1 VTDHDDDRLNY
12 ATYLGLD
19 RLLDLQRP
27 RSSPPEHDETLFI
40 VFHQVCELWF
50 TQLLHELDK
59 VCRDLPAGDIAGAVG
74 TFTRVRRIL
83 KVVVDQLDVL
93 ETMTPMSFNAFRERL
108 DRSSGF
114 QSMQFRELE
123 FVLGY
128 KRADVLDHF
137 PSDLPGIDR
146 ARRRLAE
153 PSVVDALHRLL
164 AWRGVPIPPEIRD
177 RPVTEP
183 APPSEVIQDGI
194 LRLYRTD
201 LELRVLFEL
210 MTDVDE
216 LLQLWRYRHVK
227 LVERTIGNKTGTGG
241 SLGVAFL
248 RETLFRPVFP
258 DLWAMRHRV

>member
-1 VTDHDDDRLNY
+1 MTDGADRSLNY

-19 RLLDLQRP
+19 RLLDLQHP

-50 TQLLHELDK
+50 AQLLHELDK
-59 VCRDLPAGDIAGAVG
+59 VCRDLPAGDVAGAVG

-137 PSDLPGIDR
+137 PPDLPGIDR

-153 PSVVDALHRLL
+153 PS
-164 AWRGVPIPPEIRD
+164 EIRD
-177 RPVTEP
+177 RPTTEP

-194 LRLYRTD
+194 LRLYRSD

>member
-1 VTDHDDDRLNY
+1 VTEIDY
-12 ATYLGLD
+12 PTYLGLD
-19 RLLDLQRP
+19 ALLDLQHP
-27 RSSPPEHDETLFI
+27 RSDPPEHDETLFI
-40 VFHQVCELWF
+40 VFHQITELWF
-50 TQLLHELDK
+50 LQLLHELDK
-59 VCRDLPAGDIAGAVG
+59 VRRDLPEGDVAAAIG

-93 ETMTPMSFNAFRERL
+93 ETMTPMSFNAFRDRL

-137 PSDLPGIDR
+137 PPDLPGLDR

-164 AWRGVPIPPEIRD
+164 AWRGVAIPAGIRN
-177 RPVTEP
+177 RPPTEP
-183 APPSEVIQDGI
+183 APPSEEIQEGI
-194 LRLYRTD
+194 LRLYRSD
-201 LELRVLFEL
+201 VELRVLFEL
-210 MTDVDE
+210 MTDLDE

-227 LVERTIGNKTGTGG
+227 LVERTIGNTSGTGG

-248 RETLFRPVFP
+248 RDTLFRPVFP
-258 DLWAMRHRV
+258 DLWAIRHQL